1 MTPDPTSLSARYG
14 AAFIAT
20 IEEVRATQWD
30 AISLA
35 GGRCFDVI
43 RSGGI
48 VYAYGSGHSAHVA
61 ADLTC
66 RAGGLVPVE
75 CIYEPSL
82 VSPPHGQKA
91 SLLERVDGIGKA
103 VFEGWSPTA
112 GDCAIVVSNSG
123 RNDAVVGFAEAARA
137 AGVPVIAVTSIA
149 HSQRYGPAN
158 RFARCLWE
166 CADIVIDT
174 RVPAGDALLDDVFAG
189 WSAGPASTAIS
200 SFITQSIVL
209 EVVDRYLVAGL
220 RPPVLMSANVP
231 DGARWNASVLEGW
244 KGRIHAL

>member
-1 MTPDPTSLSARYG
+1 MTPDPTSLSTRYG
-14 AAFIAT
+14 DAFIAT
-20 IEEVRATQWD
+20 IEKVRATQQD
-30 AISLA
+30 AISRA
-35 GGRCFDVI
+35 AHRCFDVV

-48 VYAYGSGHSAHVA
+48 IYAYGSGHSAHVA

-91 SLLERVDGIGKA
+91 SILERVDGIGRA
-103 VFEGWSPTA
+103 VFEGWSPTDR
-112 GDCAIVVSNSG
+112 DCAIVVSNSG
-123 RNDAVVGFAEAARA
+123 RNDAVVGFAEAARG

-149 HSQRYGPAN
+149 HSRQYGPAN
-158 RFARCLWE
+158 RSAKCLWE

-174 RVPAGDALLDDVFAG
+174 CVPPGDALVDDVFDG
-189 WSAGPASTAIS
+189 WSAGPASTAVS

-209 EVVDRYLVAGL
+209 EVVEHYLDADL

-231 DGARWNASVLEGW
+231 DGATWNAPVLEAW